1 MAQPSEVGDGG
12 LPTAAAPPRS
22 SFKDANK
29 SDKNEEEPATATRES
44 KAAPVRNPYL
54 QAPTAEAIRR
64 YQKRAT
70 KSGGVIVDGTY
81 WPHHPKSS
89 VEKLRKS
96 FTDDGILHPEKL
108 TTWDQYLCKDSSD
121 SSLNPYH
128 PSYDPIPAKY
138 YPEILKSAAKG
149 GGIFV
154 DKDEKKG
161 FIEGWNLTQLRS
173 NHEHLMEELETR
185 NIDFNLLRHR
195 WLAAEERMKA
205 LEGRHQS
212 TLQKYEREKT
222 ALKVRVMELGG
233 WPGMINES
241 EQEETEL
248 GASADVELPLDN
260 KETTQTSKGQSDEQE
275 VIAQPAED
283 QGDDDGKPKDTIAEV
298 ALVSTVS
305 QDSKKAV
312 ALSLPNDERKST
324 KKSEGPTNTTAA
336 PQRKDVQA
344 DQAAEKV
351 KMMQDWKQEFNKAA
365 RNQLAGSVKNTMFDI
380 EATLGVAQHHLLLIP
395 YRRLPMAMKLDGTTF
410 DPNPTGTLGPEEVA
424 KVLESI
430 GSEACQALQRVVA
443 EIAGMTC
450 SPYDIP
456 AKLISAAMSR
466 QDGTTYSEKIRLQY
480 REEYEADPEMKLM
493 LSEVGRLADR
503 TLGMPPPDRKPSS
516 TPATE
521 SIVKI
526 KTELNGDD
534 ASMNREQLE
543 DTPRSNTGKG
553 TPVPEKKTSR
563 ARKSPAERRQF
574 FRENSRNGVIHM
586 FDATDADMLRTW
598 ATSDGRKLYTDIGMI
613 WPECA
618 KDMADV
624 DASAWGAMSRKL
636 AHYCEA
642 SHGSGWIVLCSGDVG
657 NCGDC
662 NHQDWKSVDIYLPP
676 GTRVYILRIGWGIN
690 EDGLICKMDKTLN
703 PTTQPNHLGF
713 PNIVIQGD
721 TSVWSLGSTFTRAR
735 RSVPLHIQK
744 AVASGKIG
752 EMAKKSKAT
761 DPVRYLRK
769 NEKGQAILKPNFTDG
784 TRKLENGGR
793 LPGVIKNFDKD
804 FGNIEEFHQNRIRHL
819 WDTSDIKGYF
829 DSTVVK
835 MIKKIDEYENSGI
848 LKKQQF
854 DIQKDWFTRADVE
867 EFHRSGCL
875 ENLLLDVA
883 RKTAP
888 ENSASAVKG
897 RKPKAERLTSSS
909 LHELSEDPIV
919 RQPARK
925 RKAAPTTPAPSRSKK
940 IKQGN
945 EKQNGQQELAAD
957 SDADGGEEEGAKDD
971 MAEPVEFQD
980 LFAEAE
986 EEGAKD
992 DMAEPVEFQD
1002 LFAEAEEVEEYI
1014 PYGGRKKLR
1023 YVENNNIELNM

>member
-493 LSEVGRLADR
+493 LSEVGRLAD
-503 TLGMPPPDRKPSS
+503 
-516 TPATE
+516 
-521 SIVKI
+521 
-526 KTELNGDD
+526 
-534 ASMNREQLE
+534 
-543 DTPRSNTGKG
+543 
-553 TPVPEKKTSR
+553 
-563 ARKSPAERRQF
+563 
-574 FRENSRNGVIHM
+574 H
-586 FDATDADMLRTW
+586 
-598 ATSDGRKLYTDIGMI
+598 IGMI

>member
-1 MAQPSEVGDGG
+1 
-12 LPTAAAPPRS
+12 
-22 SFKDANK
+22 
-29 SDKNEEEPATATRES
+29 
-44 KAAPVRNPYL
+44 
-54 QAPTAEAIRR
+54 
-64 YQKRAT
+64 
-70 KSGGVIVDGTY
+70 
-81 WPHHPKSS
+81 
-89 VEKLRKS
+89 
-96 FTDDGILHPEKL
+96 
-108 TTWDQYLCKDSSD
+108 
-121 SSLNPYH
+121 
-128 PSYDPIPAKY
+128 
-138 YPEILKSAAKG
+138 
-149 GGIFV
+149 
-154 DKDEKKG
+154 
-161 FIEGWNLTQLRS
+161 
-173 NHEHLMEELETR
+173 
-185 NIDFNLLRHR
+185 
-195 WLAAEERMKA
+195 
-205 LEGRHQS
+205 
-212 TLQKYEREKT
+212 
-222 ALKVRVMELGG
+222 
-233 WPGMINES
+233 
-241 EQEETEL
+241 
-248 GASADVELPLDN
+248 
-260 KETTQTSKGQSDEQE
+260 
-275 VIAQPAED
+275 
-283 QGDDDGKPKDTIAEV
+283 
-298 ALVSTVS
+298 
-305 QDSKKAV
+305 
-312 ALSLPNDERKST
+312 
-324 KKSEGPTNTTAA
+324 
-336 PQRKDVQA
+336 
-344 DQAAEKV
+344 
-351 KMMQDWKQEFNKAA
+351 
-365 RNQLAGSVKNTMFDI
+365 
-380 EATLGVAQHHLLLIP
+380 
-395 YRRLPMAMKLDGTTF
+395 
-410 DPNPTGTLGPEEVA
+410 
-424 KVLESI
+424 
-430 GSEACQALQRVVA
+430 
-443 EIAGMTC
+443 
-450 SPYDIP
+450 
-456 AKLISAAMSR
+456 MSR

-574 FRENSRNGVIHM
+574 FH
-586 FDATDADMLRTW
+586 
-598 ATSDGRKLYTDIGMI
+598 
-613 WPECA
+613 
-618 KDMADV
+618 V

-835 MIKKIDEYENSGI
+835 MIKKIDEYENS
-848 LKKQQF
+848 
-854 DIQKDWFTRADVE
+854 
-867 EFHRSGCL
+867 
-875 ENLLLDVA
+875 
-883 RKTAP
+883 
-888 ENSASAVKG
+888 
-897 RKPKAERLTSSS
+897 
-909 LHELSEDPIV
+909 
-919 RQPARK
+919 
-925 RKAAPTTPAPSRSKK
+925 
-940 IKQGN
+940 
-945 EKQNGQQELAAD
+945 
-957 SDADGGEEEGAKDD
+957 
-971 MAEPVEFQD
+971 
-980 LFAEAE
+980 
-986 EEGAKD
+986 
-992 DMAEPVEFQD
+992 
-1002 LFAEAEEVEEYI
+1002 
-1014 PYGGRKKLR
+1014 
-1023 YVENNNIELNM
+1023 